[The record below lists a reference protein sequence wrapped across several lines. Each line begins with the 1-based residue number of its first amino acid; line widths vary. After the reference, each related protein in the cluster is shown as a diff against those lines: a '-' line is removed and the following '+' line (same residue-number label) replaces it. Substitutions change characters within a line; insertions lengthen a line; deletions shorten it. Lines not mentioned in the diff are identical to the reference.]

1 MRKKIF
7 YIAFLILGL
16 QSVQAQIDSDL
27 LLGLQTAT
35 TTEMN
40 AILNPITGSLV
51 YNTTDFSI
59 YQYTGTG
66 WARVFDSANNGTV
79 GTKVNFGGRWTNTD
93 LTTDLNV
100 TNVVAPIFGTEDYK
114 DDGNTLYEVSGNTLI
129 VKEAGRYDIR
139 ANFSLIGS
147 SSGGTQQ
154 RTNATGRLAVNGTQ
168 VGARAASAYIRFA
181 SGQTQSSIHMSEI
194 LELNANDVIS
204 IIMFR
209 EGNSGPV
216 RFNAADESSFMINKL
231 Q

>member
-1 MRKKIF
+1 MRKKII
-7 YIAFLILGL
+7 YIVFLILGF
-16 QSVQAQIDSDL
+16 QSIQAQIDPSL
-27 LLGLQTAT
+27 LFGLQTAT

-40 AILNPITGSLV
+40 AIVNPITGSLI
-51 YNTTDFSI
+51 YNTSDFSI
-59 YQYTGTG
+59 YQYIGSG
-66 WARVFDSANNGTV
+66 WARVFDSANNGTA

-93 LTTDLNV
+93 VATDLNV
-100 TNVVAPIFGTEDYK
+100 TGIEAPIFGTEDYK
-114 DDGNTLYEVSGNTLI
+114 DDGNALYEVSGNTLV

-168 VGARAASAYIRFA
+168 VGARGASAYIRFA

-216 RFNAADESSFMINKL
+216 RFNAADESSFIINKV